1 MSLQPAEPGTAPL
14 RAGRRAP
21 APASRRVLRE
31 AVRVGPLLVV
41 HQLSRLL
48 GGRDVDLALH
58 HARQLLVVH
67 G

>member
-21 APASRRVLRE
+21 A
-31 AVRVGPLLVV
+31 PLLVV